1 MTEYRARTSPS
12 SSHTHPTP
20 LPAKKI
26 GLSKLA
32 QRYNIGDMMEFSQ
45 IDNPQADQTV
55 DEEFLAYTNA
65 ASWPKNLPNA
75 DILSFWEVSSHYL
88 LRALPDFMP
97 CTTEK

>member
-12 SSHTHPTP
+12 SSQTRSTP
-20 LPAKKI
+20 LPTKKF
-26 GLSKLA
+26 GLSELA
-32 QRYNIGDMMEFSQ
+32 QHYNIGDMMEFSQ

-65 ASWPKNLPNA
+65 ASGPKNLPSA
-75 DILSFWEVSSHYL
+75 DILSFWEVSSLYL
-88 LRALPDFMP
+88 LCSLPDLMP